1 MASQSPPRIWGGRA
15 MSHTHIIT
23 TNGDDAAADFIS
35 QSVMQM
41 KVQLAI
47 SQHSAF
53 QKGSNSKNCL
63 FQKVI

>member
-1 MASQSPPRIWGGRA
+1 

>member
-1 MASQSPPRIWGGRA
+1 V
-15 MSHTHIIT
+15 SHTCIIT
-23 TNGDDAAADFIS
+23 TNGDGAAAEFIS

-53 QKGSNSKNCL
+53 QKGNDGKIHL